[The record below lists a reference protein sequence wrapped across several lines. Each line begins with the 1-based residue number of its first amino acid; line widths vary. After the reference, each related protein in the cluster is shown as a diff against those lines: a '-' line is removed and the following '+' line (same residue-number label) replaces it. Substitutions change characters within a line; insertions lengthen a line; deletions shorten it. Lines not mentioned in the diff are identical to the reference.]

1 MADNSIAS
9 FYKRC
14 VIILDFQLDVCMC
27 SIHRALFV
35 VLIVLMCV
43 IVRLVISVPRK
54 FVVTSRFSSRFL
66 SSPSSAID
74 T

>member
-1 MADNSIAS
+1 
-9 FYKRC
+9 
-14 VIILDFQLDVCMC
+14 MC

-35 VLIVLMCV
+35 VVIASMCV